1 MVSYVG
7 GEIHGKLHDFC
18 GGKKHGWLLPG
29 DAGYQCFPDDPGKVR
44 RPDISFISLER
55 ISLVQA
61 LEEGYITIAPDLAVE
76 VVSPNDN
83 LYDLDE
89 KVQEYLRAG
98 VRLVWVVKPRAR
110 HCRSPSLKGT
120 GTILRKQDEL
130 SGQDVLPGFQC
141 RVGDLFVPPSEA

>member
-1 MVSYVG
+1 MA
-7 GEIHGKLHDFC
+7 EIHGQLNDFC
-18 GGKKHGWLLPG
+18 RGKKHGWLLPA

-89 KVQEYLRAG
+89 KVQEVLTGRRASG
-98 VRLVWVVKPRAR
+98 VGRESAGA
-110 HCRSPSLKGT
+110 HCRSPSLERHWNDLART
-120 GTILRKQDEL
+120 G
-130 SGQDVLPGFQC
+130 
-141 RVGDLFVPPSEA
+141 